1 MLARLRSL
9 RNISIRKDVS
19 VQLGQM
25 DHASTEPRHP
35 YGGRDLMSDERR
47 PDWFPVF
54 HGYQHGCDHKVWV
67 RQLRDSNLPFD
78 FTALY
83 RGLESDDAGLFIL
96 EQSETMLVMII
107 DDSSVQGKPCIGEA
121 LASRYSPRK

>member
-25 DHASTEPRHP
+25 DHASTEPGHP

-47 PDWFPVF
+47 PDWFPMFFMDISTGAIIKCGSGSFEIVTCLLTSPLCTEAWSLMTPVF
-54 HGYQHGCDHKVWV
+54 SSWNS
-67 RQLRDSNLPFD
+67 LR
-78 FTALY
+78 
-83 RGLESDDAGLFIL
+83 
-96 EQSETMLVMII
+96 
-107 DDSSVQGKPCIGEA
+107 PC
-121 LASRYSPRK
+121 S